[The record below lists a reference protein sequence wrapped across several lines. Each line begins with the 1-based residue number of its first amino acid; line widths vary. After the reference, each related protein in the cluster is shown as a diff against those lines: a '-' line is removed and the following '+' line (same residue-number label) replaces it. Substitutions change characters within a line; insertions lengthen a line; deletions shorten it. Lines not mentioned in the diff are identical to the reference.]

1 MGFLAANV
9 TAIETIRLSGLTITH
24 QFVDA
29 PTKYHFRC
37 VNVPVMYLPTM
48 WAIHP
53 TTKVRG
59 LSCLSFRNRMAFK
72 SSNQVPFILR
82 L

>member
-9 TAIETIRLSGLTITH
+9 TAIKAIRLNGLTVTR

-37 VNVPVMYLPTM
+37 VNVSVMYLPTM
-48 WAIHP
+48 WANP
-53 TTKVRG
+53 
-59 LSCLSFRNRMAFK
+59 
-72 SSNQVPFILR
+72 
-82 L
+82 